1 MNQQHSSILGTDD
14 QPLQT
19 PTSDERTMAILS
31 HVLCLIFWLF
41 PPLIIYLVKKDE
53 SAYVAAH
60 AKESLNFQITVMLAV
75 IASIVLMIL
84 LIGFL
89 LLWAVGIASMILVII
104 ATIKASENKL
114 YRYPFTIRLI
124 K

>member
-1 MNQQHSSILGTDD
+1 MNQQHNSILGTDE
-14 QPLQT
+14 QPLYT

-31 HVLCLIFWLF
+31 HILCLVFWLF

-53 SAYVAAH
+53 SQYVAAH

-75 IASIVLMIL
+75 LASVVLMIL
-84 LIGFL
+84 LIGVL
-89 LLWAVGIASMILVII
+89 LLWVVGIASMILIII

-114 YRYPFTIRLI
+114 YRYPFTLRLF